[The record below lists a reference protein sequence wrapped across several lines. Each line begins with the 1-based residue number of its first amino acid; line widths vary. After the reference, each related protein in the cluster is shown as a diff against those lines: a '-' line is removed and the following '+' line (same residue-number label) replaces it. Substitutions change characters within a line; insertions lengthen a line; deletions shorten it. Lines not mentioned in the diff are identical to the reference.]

1 MEPPWVLRSRF
12 YLQVELQILNLSA
25 QKPLPSRNSLNTEE
39 YPTRRQRSKA
49 TQMLKKKK
57 DLQCILYCTL
67 NFHFKAIETFLYT
80 HFSSCHPP
88 GVKRASLN
96 AKYLL
101 DSSETA
107 FKTAFSQFKQISSK
121 EGTLKLWFQQLS
133 QKLHLRVEN
142 LPCNKNVNKPR
153 ETCLLSHNTS
163 TNNEKQ
169 WSYPRQ
175 QNFRQKNDTMHT
187 YWPFY
192 TVNPSVPNLKQIL
205 MQNWHLIH

>member
-1 MEPPWVLRSRF
+1 MGINKSL
-12 YLQVELQILNLSA
+12 
-25 QKPLPSRNSLNTEE
+25 LPSGRITNFK
-39 YPTRRQRSKA
+39 PKRSKIPPL
-49 TQMLKKKK
+49 TQFIEHGEVSDTETTFQSDTNVKKEEIFAKHF
-57 DLQCILYCTL
+57 ILYIKI
-67 NFHFKAIETFLYT
+67 HFKAIETFLCT

-96 AKYLL
+96 VKHL

-107 FKTAFSQFKQISSK
+107 FKTAFSQYKQISSK

-153 ETCLLSHNTS
+153 ETCLLSDNTS
-163 TNNEKQ
+163 TNKEKQ

-175 QNFRQKNDTMHT
+175 QNFRQKNDTMHM

-192 TVNPSVPNLKQIL
+192 TVHKPISA
-205 MQNWHLIH
+205 